1 MSFLDLFFPK
11 HCLGCGQEGHY
22 FCPDCRGEIQ
32 PLVVQ
37 ICPVCQKPA
46 LQGQTHPYCRSE
58 DSLDGLISCFFYEG
72 MIKKAI
78 VKLKYHFLTDL
89 AEELV
94 ELMILFGPWPRFK
107 KPILV
112 PIPLHPR
119 RERWRGFN
127 QSELLGKKLA
137 NHFGWQ
143 TRTDLLSRQRYTPP
157 QMSLKGQERKTNIIK
172 AFKINSHLPDSI
184 FKSQLIVFDDVW
196 TTGSTLKEA
205 GKALKMAGFKNV
217 WGLTVCR

>member
-1 MSFLDLFFPK
+1 MSFLDWFFPR

-22 FCPDCRGEIQ
+22 FCPVCREKIQ
-32 PLVVQ
+32 PLAVQ

-46 LQGQTHPYCRSE
+46 IYGQTHPYCQSQ
-58 DSLDGLISCFFYEG
+58 DSLNGLISCFLYKG

-78 VKLKYHFLTDL
+78 GKLKYHFLTDL

-94 ELMILFGPWPRFK
+94 ELMVLFCPLPRFEK
-107 KPILV
+107 QTLV
-112 PIPLHPR
+112 PVPLHLR

-143 TRTDLLSRQRYTPP
+143 VKTDILSRQRYTQP
-157 QMSLKGQERKTNIIK
+157 QMSLKGQERKVNIIK
-172 AFKINSHLPDSI
+172 AFKVNSHLPDSI
-184 FKSQLIVFDDVW
+184 FKSQLILFDDVW
-196 TTGSTLKEA
+196 TTGSTLKEV
-205 GKALKMAGFKNV
+205 GKVLKMAGFKNI
-217 WGLTVCR
+217 WGLTICR